1 MRIVFLGWLIP
12 FALLA
17 QQPTDDTASDGGRT
31 VSVAVKDNS
40 ATASAANAAGDG
52 ERAPDAPDESM
63 PEFYDSV
70 VASVDGDPIILSEV
84 VIESRAEEARL
95 FATLTGKAL
104 EDAIVEQR
112 RKVVDL
118 LIDRRLL
125 RKAFKPEEY
134 TVPDQTIESVLDDW
148 SLSLNCKTRLEL
160 ERWARQNHTTLADMR
175 KKVVDYLIEQYV
187 MFRQFTIEVNVT
199 PRDTYEYFQAH
210 RQELSKPETVHLYA
224 LFLSSDRDDLAAI
237 TDKINGILAA
247 DSSQFRDLAGTYS
260 DGPFRSRGGD
270 LGWLERSQLRELFSD
285 ALKAN
290 PDAGSTIGPLTA
302 PEGVY
307 FIQAVE
313 VKPAETATY
322 EGSELD
328 IRAKLELEQRKKV
341 YDNYMKT
348 LRDKAVIR
356 YY

>member
-1 MRIVFLGWLIP
+1 M
-12 FALLA
+12 
-17 QQPTDDTASDGGRT
+17 
-31 VSVAVKDNS
+31 
-40 ATASAANAAGDG
+40 
-52 ERAPDAPDESM
+52 
-63 PEFYDSV
+63 
-70 VASVDGDPIILSEV
+70 
-84 VIESRAEEARL
+84 
-95 FATLTGKAL
+95 
-104 EDAIVEQR
+104 
-112 RKVVDL
+112 
-118 LIDRRLL
+118 
-125 RKAFKPEEY
+125 
-134 TVPDQTIESVLDDW
+134 
-148 SLSLNCKTRLEL
+148 
-160 ERWARQNHTTLADMR
+160 
-175 KKVVDYLIEQYV
+175 
-187 MFRQFTIEVNVT
+187 
-199 PRDTYEYFQAH
+199 
-210 RQELSKPETVHLYA
+210 HLYA